1 MSGLASLILTNVRRN
16 LARTTLTVVGMGLA
30 ALIMTASLTLSEGYP
45 AAAYEAYRSYLGGD
59 ILIYAEKIWVR
70 GSDINQSES
79 GTWQF
84 ARLTADVPGPAGFF
98 QPHLAAGGYLRPSA
112 APKGFF
118 SQDAVRELA
127 ARLAAAGL
135 AGAVR
140 PYFTL
145 PAAKTEFAGGTGTGF
160 GGSRPDAAVGASPYV
175 YTDSYLR
182 AWDTGDGW
190 PSLAPFVVAGRS
202 LGAADEGRLVC
213 LVDATR
219 GKLAQLPGMDFPPE
233 VPRVGE
239 TLRVLLPR
247 LSVDLAGQPR
257 LDYIGAVW
265 VELEVVGHYAV
276 PTREATWIPPG
287 RGEGGATEPE
297 AEQLYLTSP
306 EIIIPWDTAEALL
319 DVVSEGAADLWAS
332 ALAVEVGS
340 LARVESAVTALA
352 KLFPDLGPVSVPRQA
367 AVANA
372 HWLPEPVFRVP
383 ESEWRSAQPSGQV
396 GEPVRISAAF
406 NMIFFAIAALLA
418 AANAIVL
425 VLERQREIGI
435 LKAIGASSREVML
448 MVLGEVVLL
457 SSLGAAGGFVLAE
470 AMAVWNL
477 ISNGTPAL
485 AVLLFVGSDMARV
498 LGLTVSFALVFGLL
512 PAMRTT
518 GMTAMEVLR
527 KE

>member
-1 MSGLASLILTNVRRN
+1 M
-16 LARTTLTVVGMGLA
+16 
-30 ALIMTASLTLSEGYP
+30 
-45 AAAYEAYRSYLGGD
+45 
-59 ILIYAEKIWVR
+59 
-70 GSDINQSES
+70 
-79 GTWQF
+79 
-84 ARLTADVPGPAGFF
+84 
-98 QPHLAAGGYLRPSA
+98 
-112 APKGFF
+112 
-118 SQDAVRELA
+118 
-127 ARLAAAGL
+127 
-135 AGAVR
+135 
-140 PYFTL
+140 
-145 PAAKTEFAGGTGTGF
+145 
-160 GGSRPDAAVGASPYV
+160 
-175 YTDSYLR
+175 
-182 AWDTGDGW
+182 
-190 PSLAPFVVAGRS
+190 
-202 LGAADEGRLVC
+202 
-213 LVDATR
+213 
-219 GKLAQLPGMDFPPE
+219 
-233 VPRVGE
+233 
-239 TLRVLLPR
+239 
-247 LSVDLAGQPR
+247 
-257 LDYIGAVW
+257 
-265 VELEVVGHYAV
+265 
-276 PTREATWIPPG
+276 
-287 RGEGGATEPE
+287 
-297 AEQLYLTSP
+297 
-306 EIIIPWDTAEALL
+306 
-319 DVVSEGAADLWAS
+319 
-332 ALAVEVGS
+332 GS

-383 ESEWRSAQPSGQV
+383 ESEGRSAQPSGQV

-485 AVLLFVGSDMARV
+485 AVLLSVGSDMARV